1 MACATGWTR
10 ACAGSTEVL
19 HASVAG
25 KVGMAVEIYGGA
37 MSGTSL
43 DGVDVVLAG
52 FEGAHGG
59 LSDANV
65 KVLAHVYTPYPVA
78 LREEI
83 LAICHGQ
90 PLTLPQ
96 LGVVD
101 LAIARKYVEA
111 IRAALSAAGLTP
123 SEVKAV
129 GVHGQ
134 TVYHQPLGPD
144 RFTMQIG
151 DPNTIAVGTGVPVVA
166 DFRRRDMALGGQG
179 APLAPAFHEHWFR
192 HASRTRVVLNG
203 GGIANITAMRPGQD
217 TYGFDTGPANVLMD
231 GWCTAKTGRP
241 YDDKGQWA
249 RSGKVLDGLLTTM
262 LQEPYLQ
269 LPHPKSTGRELFHM
283 QWLQAC
289 TTGSACQSP
298 ADADVMRTLLE
309 FTVRTVADAVAPVDA
324 TGGELFV
331 CGGAAMND
339 FFMQCLADAL
349 PQWAVQ
355 STAARGIAP
364 DQVEAI
370 AFASFARRTVL
381 GQPGNLPSVTGAS
394 RPCVLGALYAV

>member
-1 MACATGWTR
+1 
-10 ACAGSTEVL
+10 
-19 HASVAG
+19 
-25 KVGMAVEIYGGA
+25 MAVEIFGGA

-43 DGVDVVLAG
+43 DGVDVVLAA
-52 FEGAHGG
+52 FEGTDNE
-59 LSDANV
+59 LSDANLS
-65 KVLAHVYTPYPVA
+65 VLAHVYTPYPVA
-78 LREEI
+78 LREQVM
-83 LAICHGQ
+83 AICHGQ

-96 LGVVD
+96 LGLVD
-101 LAIARKYVEA
+101 LAIARQYVAA
-111 IRAALSAAGLTP
+111 IRAALAAARLAPSGL
-123 SEVKAV
+123 VAV

-134 TVYHQPLGPD
+134 TVYHQPLGDD

-179 APLAPAFHEHWFR
+179 APLAPAFHDHWFR

-203 GGIANITAMRPGQD
+203 GGIANITAMVPGQD
-217 TYGFDTGPANVLMD
+217 TWGFDTGPANVLMD
-231 GWCTAKTGRP
+231 GWCSAKHGRP

-249 RSGKVLDGLLTTM
+249 RSGQTLVGLLAVM

-283 QWLQAC
+283 AWLQAC
-289 TTGSACQSP
+289 LSRSGCQQA
-298 ADADVMRTLLE
+298 ADADVMRTLLQ
-309 FTVRTVADAVAPVDA
+309 FTVRTVADAVDRVGSG
-324 TGGELFV
+324 GGELFA

-339 FFMQCLADAL
+339 FFMQCLAAEL
-349 PQWAVQ
+349 PLWTVQ

-370 AFASFARRTVL
+370 AFASFARRTVRGL
-381 GQPGNLPSVTGAS
+381 PGNLPSVTGAS
-394 RPCVLGALYAV
+394 RPCVLGAVYAV

>member
-1 MACATGWTR
+1 MA
-10 ACAGSTEVL
+10 L
-19 HASVAG
+19 
-25 KVGMAVEIYGGA
+25 EIYGGA

-52 FEGAHGG
+52 FEEADGS

-78 LREEI
+78 LRDEVM
-83 LAICHGQ
+83 AICHGQ

-96 LGVVD
+96 LGVID

-111 IRAALSAAGLTP
+111 IRAAMSDARLTP
-123 SEVKAV
+123 SQVRAV

-134 TVYHQPLGPD
+134 TVYHQPLGAD

-179 APLAPAFHEHWFR
+179 APLAPAFHDHWFR

-231 GWCTAKTGRP
+231 GWCTDRTGRP
-241 YDDKGQWA
+241 YDDRGQWA
-249 RSGKVLDGLLTTM
+249 RSGKLLDDLLAVM

-289 TTGSACQSP
+289 IAGSARAQA

-324 TGGELFV
+324 AGGELFV

-339 FFMQCLADAL
+339 FFMQRLAEAL
-349 PQWAVQ
+349 PAWAVQ

-370 AFASFARRTVL
+370 AFASFARRTVMGL
-381 GQPGNLPSVTGAS
+381 PGNLPSVTGAS

>member
-1 MACATGWTR
+1 
-10 ACAGSTEVL
+10 
-19 HASVAG
+19 
-25 KVGMAVEIYGGA
+25 MAVEVFGGA

-43 DGVDVVLAG
+43 DGVDVVLAA
-52 FEGAHGG
+52 FDGADGS

-65 KVLAHVYTPYPVA
+65 RVLAHVYTPYPVA
-78 LREEI
+78 LREQVM
-83 LAICHGQ
+83 AICHGQ

-96 LGVVD
+96 LGLID

-111 IRAALSAAGLTP
+111 IRAGLQAAGLAP
-123 SEVKAV
+123 SQVAAV

-134 TVYHQPLGPD
+134 TVYHQPLGAD

-179 APLAPAFHEHWFR
+179 APLAPAFHDHWFR
-192 HASRTRVVLNG
+192 HATRTRVVLNG
-203 GGIANITAMRPGQD
+203 GGIANITAMVPGHA

-231 GWCTAKTGRP
+231 GWCTEKTGRP
-241 YDDKGQWA
+241 YDDQGRWAASGQ
-249 RSGKVLDGLLTTM
+249 VLEALLAVM

-269 LPHPKSTGRELFHM
+269 LPHPKSTGRELFHRE
-283 QWLQAC
+283 WLQGCLARS
-289 TTGSACQSP
+289 GQQQP
-298 ADADVMRTLLE
+298 ADADVMRTLLQ
-309 FTVRTVADAVAPVDA
+309 FTVRTVADAVGRVGVA
-324 TGGELFV
+324 GGELFV

-349 PQWAVQ
+349 PAWAVQ

-381 GQPGNLPSVTGAS
+381 GLPGNLPSVTGAS
-394 RPCVLGALYAV
+394 RPCVLGAVYAV

>member
-1 MACATGWTR
+1 
-10 ACAGSTEVL
+10 
-19 HASVAG
+19 
-25 KVGMAVEIYGGA
+25 MAVEVFGGA

-43 DGVDVVLAG
+43 DGVDVVLAA
-52 FEGAHGG
+52 FDGADGS

-65 KVLAHVYTPYPVA
+65 RVLAHVYTPYPVA
-78 LREEI
+78 LREQVM
-83 LAICHGQ
+83 AICHGQ

-96 LGVVD
+96 LGLID

-111 IRAALSAAGLTP
+111 IRAGLQAAGLAP
-123 SEVKAV
+123 SQVAAV

-134 TVYHQPLGPD
+134 TVYHQPLGAD

-179 APLAPAFHEHWFR
+179 APLAPAFHDHWFR
-192 HASRTRVVLNG
+192 HATRTRVVLNG
-203 GGIANITAMRPGQD
+203 GGIANITAMVPGHA

-231 GWCTAKTGRP
+231 GWCTEKTGRP
-241 YDDKGQWA
+241 YDDKGRWA
-249 RSGKVLDGLLTTM
+249 ASGQVLEALLAVM
-262 LQEPYLQ
+262 LEEPYLQ
-269 LPHPKSTGRELFHM
+269 LPHPKSTGRELFHRE
-283 QWLQAC
+283 WLQGCLARS
-289 TTGSACQSP
+289 GQQQP
-298 ADADVMRTLLE
+298 ADADVMRTLLQ
-309 FTVRTVADAVAPVDA
+309 FTVRTVADAVGRVGVA
-324 TGGELFV
+324 GGELFV

-349 PQWAVQ
+349 PAWAVQ

-381 GQPGNLPSVTGAS
+381 GLPGNLPSVTGAS
-394 RPCVLGALYAV
+394 RPCVLGAVYAV

>member
-1 MACATGWTR
+1 
-10 ACAGSTEVL
+10 
-19 HASVAG
+19 
-25 KVGMAVEIYGGA
+25 

-43 DGVDVVLAG
+43 DGVDVVLAA
-52 FEGAHGG
+52 FEGAHGN

-65 KVLAHVYTPYPVA
+65 KVLAHVHTPYPAA
-78 LREEI
+78 LREQI
-83 LAICHGQ
+83 MAICHGQ

-96 LGVVD
+96 LGAID

-111 IRAALSAAGLTP
+111 IRAALAAAGLEP
-123 SEVKAV
+123 STVVAV

-144 RFTMQIG
+144 RFTLQIG

-179 APLAPAFHEHWFR
+179 APLAPAFHDHWFR
-192 HASRTRVVLNG
+192 HAARTRVVLNG
-203 GGIANITAMRPGQD
+203 GGIANITAMVPGQD

-231 GWCTAKTGRP
+231 GWCTEKTGRP
-241 YDDKGQWA
+241 YDNKGQWA
-249 RSGKVLDGLLTTM
+249 RSGKVLDSLLAVM

-269 LPHPKSTGRELFHM
+269 LPHPKSTGRELFHL

-289 TTGSACQSP
+289 LDRSGCRQA

-309 FTVRTVADAVAPVDA
+309 FTVRTVADAVGRVGSA
-324 TGGELFV
+324 GGELFV

-339 FFMQCLADAL
+339 FFMQRLAAEL
-349 PQWAVQ
+349 PQWTVQ

-381 GQPGNLPSVTGAS
+381 GLPGNLPSVTGAS
-394 RPCVLGALYAV
+394 RPCVLGAVYAV